1 MISDIEK
8 WIWLDKEKYPCF
20 QNSSFSAMAENKTG
34 EYTVAEFLKK
44 YQYEKN
50 IKNVNIRFS
59 AVPRFSFTVTERS

>member
-8 WIWLDKEKYPCF
+8 RIWLDKEKYPCF

-44 YQYEKN
+44 YQYKK
-50 IKNVNIRFS
+50 I
-59 AVPRFSFTVTERS
+59 